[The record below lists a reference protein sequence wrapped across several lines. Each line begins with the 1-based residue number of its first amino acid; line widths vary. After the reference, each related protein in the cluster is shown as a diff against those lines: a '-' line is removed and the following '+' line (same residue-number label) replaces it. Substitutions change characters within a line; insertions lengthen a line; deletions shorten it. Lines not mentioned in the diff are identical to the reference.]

1 MKDNFPGYYRPT
13 KDEFIQLWNDS
24 IFVLETNVLLNM
36 YRYTPKT
43 RKEFISI
50 LEKISDR
57 IWIPYQVALEY
68 HKNRLS
74 VINQQILAYEK
85 IEESL
90 DNNKNRIKNE
100 LDSYSLHPYIEVKSY
115 ITKIE
120 EKFAEIKEEL
130 NKDKKKHPNLLDDD
144 EIRKIITMLFEGK
157 VGSSCSQDVLKKIY
171 KKGVERFEKN
181 IPPGY
186 RDKDKDG
193 LEKYGD
199 LILWYQI
206 INHAKSI
213 KKPIILITDEKKD
226 DWWLKFNGKIISPH
240 PELINEMFFKGG
252 TNFYMYKTAK
262 FMEYAKKHFESQID
276 QKSIDEVRDIE
287 KSDKKSIG
295 LLLKAVNDFSKQ
307 MTEYE
312 MNLPLVKAINDISK
326 QMTEYE
332 MNLPLVKAINDISKQ
347 IDEYKKNLALVNST
361 TILGPH
367 DLIADFQSNDSDEQS
382 DTVLPN
388 SFTSD
393 QYTIKSSSRSKEKN
407 L

>member
-24 IFVLETNVLLNM
+24 IFVLDTNVLLNM

-68 HKNRLS
+68 HENRLS
-74 VINQQILAYEK
+74 VINQQIIAYENVEK
-85 IEESL
+85 IL
-90 DNNKNRIKNE
+90 DNHKNKIKNE
-100 LDSYSLHPYIEVKSY
+100 LFSHSPHPYIEVKSY

-130 NKDKKKHPNLLDDD
+130 NKDKKKHPNLLYDD
-144 EIRKIITMLFEGK
+144 EIRKMITMLFEGK
-157 VGSSCSQDVLKKIY
+157 VGSSCSQDMLKKIY
-171 KKGVERFEKN
+171 EKGKERFEKK

-186 RDKDKDG
+186 KDKDKDG
-193 LEKYGD
+193 LGKYGD

-226 DWWLKFNGKIISPH
+226 DWWLKINGKIISPH
-240 PELINEMFFKGG
+240 PELINEMFFEGG
-252 TNFYMYKTAK
+252 TNFYMYTATK
-262 FMEYAKKHFESQID
+262 FVEYAKKHFESQID
-276 QKSIDEVRDIE
+276 QGSINEVHDIE
-287 KSDKKSIG
+287 KFDKKSMG
-295 LLLKAVNDFSKQ
+295 LLLKAINDIPKQ
-307 MTEYE
+307 MTKYE
-312 MNLPLVKAINDISK
+312 MNLPLINAINDISK
-326 QMTEYE
+326 QMTKYE
-332 MNLPLVKAINDISKQ
+332 MNLPLINAINDISKQ

-367 DLIADFQSNDSDEQS
+367 NIITDFQSNDSDEQS
-382 DTVLPN
+382 DN
-388 SFTSD
+388 
-393 QYTIKSSSRSKEKN
+393 EKD
-407 L
+407 